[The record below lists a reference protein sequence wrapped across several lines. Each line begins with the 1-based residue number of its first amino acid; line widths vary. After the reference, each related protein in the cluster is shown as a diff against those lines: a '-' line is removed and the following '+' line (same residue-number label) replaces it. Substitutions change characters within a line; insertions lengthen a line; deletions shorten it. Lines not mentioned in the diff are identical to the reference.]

1 MNQPITINI
10 HQIHLPNDETELME
24 TLLLGTNNVPVKLMS
39 TLTSDHVGMDSNEL
53 LITDSIRF

>member
-39 TLTSDHVGMDSNEL
+39 TLTSDHIGMDSNEL
-53 LITDSIRF
+53 